1 MIPDLS
7 PWGDVTDLKP
17 IPGGARRRAVRG
29 TLNGQPVIAKSNALP
44 EPSLRWQLR
53 IEAAARR
60 AGFVTPGLLET
71 RHGTLLAHGWTLEP
85 FLTGHPATLADLRT
99 APLARF
105 HAQARRIPP
114 RPGLLR
120 RLPANWDRL
129 SRLPGP
135 WGGLHG
141 DLHPG
146 NVLRVSSG
154 RLALLDWEEARRAPL
169 AIDRAAPGSR
179 DHLRAELAA
188 CAWPERTRARAM
200 ACALR
205 RYPDRPLPR
214 SA

>member
-7 PWGDVTDLKP
+7 PWGDVRDLTLV
-17 IPGGARRRAVRG
+17 PGGARRRALRG
-29 TLNGQPVIAKSNALP
+29 ILNGQPVIAKSNALP

-71 RHGTLLAHGWTLEP
+71 RRGTLSAHGWTVEP
-85 FLTGHPATLADLRT
+85 FLTGCPATPADLRA
-99 APLARF
+99 APFARF
-105 HAQARRIPP
+105 HAHAHRIPS
-114 RPGLLR
+114 RPGLRR
-120 RLPANWDRL
+120 RLPAKWDRL

-135 WGGLHG
+135 LGGLHG

-146 NVLRVSSG
+146 NILRVSSG

-188 CAWPERTRARAM
+188 CAWPERARATAM
-200 ACALR
+200 ARTLR
-205 RYPDRPLPR
+205 RYPDRPRPR